1 MQASLENQAR
11 VATPTTSMQNM
22 DDVEMVDNPC
32 SNKRG
37 ENVAS
42 QQVPRN
48 KNGSELIGSE
58 NAVLEFPEN
67 TVCKVMCRPFIIFI
81 QFFNLI
87 VACLLLYVFY
97 LYTAYFQVWNSPLTS
112 IFLILSIA
120 FLLTFFYAFRRAR
133 VLTQKVLFA
142 ASEKA
147 KSEQLYKRRESGNDD
162 FLKMIKYESLTNFFA
177 NYFFIE
183 GDYYLLKLNV
193 SEVMEHVNQL
203 INIFTIYNE
212 ILETHFIFL

>member
-1 MQASLENQAR
+1 
-11 VATPTTSMQNM
+11 
-22 DDVEMVDNPC
+22 
-32 SNKRG
+32 
-37 ENVAS
+37 
-42 QQVPRN
+42 
-48 KNGSELIGSE
+48 
-58 NAVLEFPEN
+58 
-67 TVCKVMCRPFIIFI
+67 MCRPFIIFI
-81 QFFNLI
+81 QIFNLI

-97 LYTAYFQVWNSPLTS
+97 LYNASFHSPLTS

-203 INIFTIYNE
+203 INIFTIYNCNMSVYFVWT
-212 ILETHFIFL
+212 IFIVLVLESLHNAFVLFRGNSHFNDT